1 MDAARRAK
9 LLVKLEEAEDALHS
23 TALGGNA
30 RVFVDQNGERIE
42 YGPTNVTALNKYIFQ
57 LKLSLGIANSGPMT
71 TWML

>member
-23 TALGGNA
+23 TALGGTA